1 MVRKAFLAIV
11 FAVLVIPAAAC
22 GHVTGHVA
30 RWNDVDVRIISDS
43 GGEFAKHR
51 TCVRVPRDG
60 KYYYVEAVKGERYSI
75 QVTNRSDRR
84 IGVVIAVDGRN
95 IVTGKKSDLARNE
108 RMYVIGPYETNT
120 FEGWRTA
127 MDRTNRFY
135 FTEQSD
141 SYAEKVFADASAMG
155 TIALAVYR
163 EKLPEVMQYRDKP
176 LGMQEAPAAA
186 APRASG
192 ESASADRSEAKK
204 SEQAGTGFGET
215 THSPARLVDFE
226 PERAVAERIVMKY
239 EWRSELCKKGIIG
252 CAGCGGCGPSNRFW
266 PEHHEFAPVPRDFRG

>member
-1 MVRKAFLAIV
+1 MVRKAFLVIMFV
-11 FAVLVIPAAAC
+11 VLVIPAAAC
-22 GHVTGHVA
+22 GHGPSNMPK
-30 RWNDVDVRIISDS
+30 WNDVDVRIISDNGS
-43 GGEFAKHR
+43 EFAKHR
-51 TCVRVPRDG
+51 TYMRVPRDG
-60 KYYYVEAVKGERYSI
+60 KYFYVEAVKGERYSI

-95 IVTGKKSDLARNE
+95 IVSGKKSDLARNE

-163 EKLPEVMQYRDKP
+163 EKLPEVTHFRDKP

-192 ESASADRSEAKK
+192 ESAAADRSEAKK

-215 THSPARLVDFE
+215 THSPARVVDFE
-226 PERAVAERIVMKY
+226 PERAVAEKIVMKY

>member
-1 MVRKAFLAIV
+1 MTRKALMAMLLVGWMVPV
-11 FAVLVIPAAAC
+11 FAYAHIGMREV
-22 GHVTGHVA
+22 
-30 RWNDVDVRIISDS
+30 VDVRIVSDS
-43 GGEFAKHR
+43 GTEFAKYR
-51 TCVRVPRDG
+51 TYPRVHQDG
-60 KYYYVEAVKGERYSI
+60 RFFYVEAVKGDRYSI
-75 QVTNRSDRR
+75 RVTNKSGGR

-95 IVTGKKSDLARNE
+95 IISGKKSDLKRDE
-108 RMYVIGPYETNT
+108 RMYIIGPYENNT
-120 FEGWRTA
+120 FEGWRTG

-135 FTEQSD
+135 FTEASD